1 MRSALLFIAIFI
13 GLVVAQNNEKKGTYS
28 EIFETSSDFMKGFE
42 TGILLRTK
50 NGKIED
56 FGCVIPADA
65 LGQEAEQVFKNISQA
80 F

>member
-1 MRSALLFIAIFI
+1 
-13 GLVVAQNNEKKGTYS
+13 
-28 EIFETSSDFMKGFE
+28 MKGFE